1 MGEPGVVREK
11 RHTVGDNRIPTGVWN
26 GWKGP
31 VVPDKKDRDVIYISI
46 PVHNEESTIGVLLW
60 KIRNVMG
67 EFGRDYELLV
77 HDDAS
82 TDRTPEVLQRYRRT
96 LPLRIFSSRERLGY
110 SGSLELLLREAVK
123 KAPYPKRD
131 AIVTLQGDFT
141 DNPQDLVPLI
151 KTLEGG
157 ADVVTGTVT
166 APGDGVPLPI
176 RFARWAA
183 PRILGSA
190 LRTCPVSDPVS
201 GYRIYRVIV
210 LKKALRDLGDS
221 PLIRHPGWAA
231 NVELLALAVHHAR
244 RVEEVPL
251 DLRYDIRTRKTR
263 LRTIRT
269 LRELARVRGE
279 IDWTL
284 EEGPA

>member
-1 MGEPGVVREK
+1 M
-11 RHTVGDNRIPTGVWN
+11 
-26 GWKGP
+26 
-31 VVPDKKDRDVIYISI
+31 IYISI

-77 HDDAS
+77 HEDAS
-82 TDRTPEVLQRYRRT
+82 TDGTAEVLQRYRRS
-96 LPLRIFSSRERLGY
+96 LPLRIFSSKERLGY
-110 SGSLELLLREAVK
+110 AGSLELLLREAVR

-131 AIVTLQGDFT
+131 AVVTLQGDFT
-141 DNPQDLVPLI
+141 DNPQDLVPLV

-157 ADVVTGTVT
+157 ADVVAGTVT
-166 APGDGVPLPI
+166 TSGEQAPFPI

-183 PRILGSA
+183 PKILGSS
-190 LRTCPVSDPVS
+190 LRACPVSDPLS

-210 LKKALRDLGDS
+210 LKKALRDLGES

-244 RVEEVPL
+244 RVEEIPL
-251 DLRYDIRTRKTR
+251 GLRYDIRTRKTR
-263 LRTIRT
+263 FRSFRT
-269 LRELARVRGE
+269 LRDLARMKGE

-284 EEGPA
+284 EEGTA